1 MPWAMFSSRAYLR
14 HGSRLGQAAQTQT
27 AVLNWPPCSG
37 NHHLKGKPRH
47 RASERQSV
55 TLEKHRKETR
65 LRGAGR
71 LDGAREGDYAPVVMG
86 TYYTEENTKMD
97 TTTTRK
103 AHTLKGGETIN
114 LYGLDY
120 EVLAANP
127 HPDGR
132 RTNLDTHNPSMGYSG
147 GYYRLPLT
155 RTITVGNNVDVK
167 VIR

>member
-1 MPWAMFSSRAYLR
+1 
-14 HGSRLGQAAQTQT
+14 
-27 AVLNWPPCSG
+27 
-37 NHHLKGKPRH
+37 
-47 RASERQSV
+47 
-55 TLEKHRKETR
+55 
-65 LRGAGR
+65 
-71 LDGAREGDYAPVVMG
+71 MG
-86 TYYTEENTKMD
+86 HDHTEENTEMD
-97 TTTTRK
+97 TPTTRK

-155 RTITVGNNVDVK
+155 RTITVGNNVDVE
-167 VIR
+167 VI